1 MQRISL
7 PVTDL
12 KTGEVVE
19 KTFQEVRPPKPR
31 LREFHFVKDEV
42 LVRVAQDKLCGSDLR
57 ILMLLCGLC
66 TWANQVHLTR
76 KQIQQSLGLSRQQVT
91 MSLIRLRDRG
101 YLMFGYD
108 NAASFDLHPG
118 LVWKGKTE
126 EVRAAIDRFEWI
138 LSRSTAPQ

>member
-1 MQRISL
+1 M
-7 PVTDL
+7 
-12 KTGEVVE
+12 
-19 KTFQEVRPPKPR
+19 
-31 LREFHFVKDEV
+31 KDEV

-101 YLMFGYD
+101 YLMCDYD